1 MDWVSISKNRVVLML
16 KVRIDFL
23 RMLLKDTDS
32 HQTFFRNKIW
42 IPYDFT
48 FNWSIINK
56 EKSKQNITRDIE
68 IKNNLTTARGEG
80 VGDGG
85 KGFQELL

>member
-56 EKSKQNITRDIE
+56 RKKQIMLLTWIHEKEKKHR
-68 IKNNLTTARGEG
+68 
-80 VGDGG
+80 
-85 KGFQELL
+85 KGPASRQQMCEQ